1 MKLSGFKSSKCK
13 YKANTTLC
21 HIFLKNFKFYWSCRN
36 RSVTNE
42 EFISRFFFR
51 CGERRKQ
58 YQDHDSCYVCALIY
72 WSINAYVIN
81 CFSHTETEVTLSGFI
96 ILVLKTLFQCVSL
109 CLKWCLEQFG
119 KTAKRAKAGDIALLS
134 GNQYRGLQMGVYF
147 IHSDARTWEP
157 SVTRIDEARRVH
169 VFNFIG

>member
-21 HIFLKNFKFYWSCRN
+21 YIFLKNFKFYWSCRN

-81 CFSHTETEVTLSGFI
+81 CFSHTETEVTWSGFI
-96 ILVLKTLFQCVSL
+96 ILVLKTLFFSVSL
-109 CLKWCLEQFG
+109 C
-119 KTAKRAKAGDIALLS
+119 ALS
-134 GNQYRGLQMGVYF
+134 GAWNNLVKQQREPKLVTLRCCLGINTEGFKWEYISYIPMPELENQVWL
-147 IHSDARTWEP
+147 E
-157 SVTRIDEARRVH
+157 
-169 VFNFIG
+169 